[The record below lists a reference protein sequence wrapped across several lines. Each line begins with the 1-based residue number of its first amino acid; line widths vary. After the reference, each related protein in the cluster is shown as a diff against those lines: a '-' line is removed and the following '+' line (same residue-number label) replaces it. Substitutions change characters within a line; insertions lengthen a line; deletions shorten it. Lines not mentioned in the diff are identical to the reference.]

1 MLFDNK
7 NFTRDKFSRR
17 ENMSIKTCAE
27 LMGRVIDKGGIEAN
41 DLENITKSTEEFNRL
56 ADMAKEFL
64 TERVAEKEFT
74 RFLLFVQKTVVA
86 VMLSEGESLIVFAD
100 QDGSL
105 KGYTHT
111 VILTV
116 IGALIE
122 DEVL

>member
-1 MLFDNK
+1 
-7 NFTRDKFSRR
+7 
-17 ENMSIKTCAE
+17 
-27 LMGRVIDKGGIEAN
+27 MGRFIDKGGIEAN
-41 DLENITKSTEEFNRL
+41 DLENITKSAEEFNRL

-64 TERVAEKEFT
+64 TERMVEKDFT
-74 RFLLFVQKTVVA
+74 RFMLLVQKTVVA
-86 VMLSEGESLIVFAD
+86 VMLDEGESLIVFAD